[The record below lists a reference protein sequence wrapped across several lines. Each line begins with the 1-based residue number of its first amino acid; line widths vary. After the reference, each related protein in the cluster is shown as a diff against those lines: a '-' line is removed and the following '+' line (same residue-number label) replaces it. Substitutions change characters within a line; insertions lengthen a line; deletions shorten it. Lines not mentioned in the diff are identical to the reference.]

1 MKLSVRV
8 EFQRRDGMRL
18 SHVEK
23 NSILMTFF
31 SIEVCVNSRNSTKEM
46 PN

>member
-1 MKLSVRV
+1 MPFMKLSVRV

-23 NSILMTFF
+23 KI
-31 SIEVCVNSRNSTKEM
+31 VY
-46 PN
+46 